1 MLPQRYLF
9 FSIVVTLNQKKY
21 RFYFTS
27 HDNLTPITKKSEA
40 QCESLRFFLLWSWGE
55 SNPRPNSLPE
65 SFLHAYPL
73 LNPPAAMRW
82 VATKSQPQFRF
93 GFALWSEHPSGY
105 LLIDDTPCATPT
117 RSGRVW
123 RSTRFRTSLGRRN

>member
-9 FSIVVTLNQKKY
+9 FSIVVQLNQKKC
-21 RFYFTS
+21 RFIFVTTNYS
-27 HDNLTPITKKSEA
+27 SLITKKKA
-40 QCESLRFFLLWSWGE
+40 QFREENLRFLLWSWGE

-93 GFALWSEHPSGY
+93 DFALRSEHPSGY
-105 LLIDDTPCATPT
+105 LLIDDTP
-117 RSGRVW
+117 
-123 RSTRFRTSLGRRN
+123 

>member
-9 FSIVVTLNQKKY
+9 FSIVVLLNQKKC
-21 RFYFTS
+21 RFYS
-27 HDNLTPITKKSEA
+27 VSPNKLTLITKKSEV
-40 QCESLRFFLLWSWGE
+40 QYENLRFLLWSWGE

-93 GFALWSEHPSGY
+93 DFALWSEHPSGY